1 MCGLASSRLDVE
13 RQEVCLT
20 AKVRYCGCAD
30 KSLCLG
36 AETAKSYWYQ

>member
-13 RQEVCLT
+13 RQAVRLT
-20 AKVRYCGCAD
+20 AKIGYLGCID
-30 KSLCLG
+30 KSLDLG